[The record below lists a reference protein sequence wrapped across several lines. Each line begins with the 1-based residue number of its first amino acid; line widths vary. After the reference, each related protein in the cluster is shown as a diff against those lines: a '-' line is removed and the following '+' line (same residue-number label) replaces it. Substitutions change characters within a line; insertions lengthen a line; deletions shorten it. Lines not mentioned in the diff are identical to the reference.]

1 MDIHAT
7 VLKALREMT
16 DFTVVKI
23 FRNITDFSLVKDQ
36 GHRDKA
42 IFEDAMNIKGSD
54 ITVITDSSLMGQA

>member
-1 MDIHAT
+1 
-7 VLKALREMT
+7 MT

-36 GHRDKA
+36 GHRDNA